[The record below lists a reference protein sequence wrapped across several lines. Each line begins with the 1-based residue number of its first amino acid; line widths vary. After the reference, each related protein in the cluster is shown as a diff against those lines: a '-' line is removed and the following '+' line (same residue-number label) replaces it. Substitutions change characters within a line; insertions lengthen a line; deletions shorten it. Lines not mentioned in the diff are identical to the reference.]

1 MTKSIIRIMDF
12 EKYQKQAQS
21 ELLEISNE
29 DQLKNW
35 KIKFLGRKSQL
46 SQYLKTL
53 SVLSQEEKRRQGLLA
68 NDLRKKLELAFD
80 KKYQEL
86 IFRKK
91 TESFDITQDGIEVEL
106 GHLNLLT
113 HLEKEI
119 IEIFKGL
126 GFDIAIGPEI
136 ESEYYNFD
144 ALNIPSWHPA
154 RDEMDTFWLD
164 LEKPSKNT
172 KLYPA
177 NKKFLLRTHTSPVQ
191 IRYLKTHQ
199 PPFKMIVVDGKAYRN
214 ESTDARH
221 DFQFTQVEGMMTG
234 SDVSLANLKYVL
246 EEFLSKFFETKV
258 KTKFLPSYF
267 PFVEPGLEVDVSC
280 IGCFGKDKNCKVCG
294 GSGWLEILGAGMVHP
309 KVFKMAGYDPNKYQG
324 FAFGIGYERLLMTKY
339 QINDIRLFNSGD
351 LRFIRQ
357 FKF

>member
-1 MTKSIIRIMDF
+1 MDF
-12 EKYQKQAQS
+12 EKYQKQAED
-21 ELLEISNE
+21 ELIKITKEE
-29 DQLKNW
+29 QLKNW
-35 KIKFLGRKSQL
+35 KVKYLGRKSEL

-53 SVLSQEEKRRQGLLA
+53 ATFSPEERRKQGPLA
-68 NDLRKKLELAFD
+68 NDLRKKLEVIFN
-80 KKYQEL
+80 KKYQKLTLEE
-86 IFRKK
+86 KS
-91 TESFDITQDGIEVEL
+91 ESFDVTQDGIEVEL
-106 GHLNLLT
+106 GHLNILT
-113 HLEKEI
+113 YLEKEI

-144 ALNIPSWHPA
+144 ALNIPFWHPA

-164 LEKPSKNT
+164 LEKPEKNT
-172 KLYPA
+172 NLYPA

-199 PPFKMIVVDGKAYRN
+199 PPFKMIVANGKAYRN

-234 SDVSLANLKYVL
+234 SDISLANLKYIL
-246 EEFLSKFFETKV
+246 EEFLSKFFEIKV
-258 KTKFLPSYF
+258 ETKFLPSYF
-267 PFVEPGLEVDVSC
+267 PFVEPGLEVNVSC
-280 IGCFGKDKNCKVCG
+280 VSCFGKNKNCKVCG